1 MKYYRLENSVNTKEI
16 GRHAIQ
22 LDFADKKT
30 MDSCWSLVNDEFPD
44 FKPDLRFNL
53 EKGSKL
59 TDVVSSGVDV
69 PNFMINE
76 RVKNIF
82 EQCKLP
88 EHRYYEATVTDHK
101 GVVHPYYCIHILPND
116 YSMVDFDKTIFK
128 KTEEPMK
135 IWPDS
140 VFSNVKEIKDAPEI
154 QIKSLEEKEKFKD
167 EFFPNDL
174 YVVLDVLRIHDSEK
188 YDMFFLP
195 DVDVTT
201 KYISEKLA
209 NMLKSEKITGIGL
222 YPCDDIENLE

>member
-1 MKYYRLENSVNTKEI
+1 MKYYRLDNSVNTKEI
-16 GRHAIQ
+16 GRHYLQ
-22 LDFADKKT
+22 TTFADKKT
-30 MDSCWSLVNDEFPD
+30 MDSCWSLVDEEFPD
-44 FKPDLRFNL
+44 FKPDLRFDL

-69 PNFMINE
+69 PGFMINE

-88 EHRYYEATVTDHK
+88 EHRYYEATVKDLK
-101 GVVHPYYCIHILPND
+101 GVIHPYYCLHILPND
-116 YSMVDFDKTIFK
+116 YSMIDFDRTMFK

-135 IWPDS
+135 TWPELA
-140 VFSNVKEIKDAPEI
+140 FPNVEKIKNAPEI
-154 QIKSLEEKEKFKD
+154 RIKSLEEMKKYED

-174 YVVLDVLRIHDSEK
+174 YVVLDVLRIHDREK
-188 YDMFFLP
+188 YDMLFFP

>member
-1 MKYYRLENSVNTKEI
+1 MKYYRLDNSVNTKEI

-188 YDMFFLP
+188 YDMLFLP

>member
-188 YDMFFLP
+188 YDMLFLP

>member
-1 MKYYRLENSVNTKEI
+1 MKYFRLENSVNTKET
-16 GRHAIQ
+16 GRNAIQ
-22 LDFADKKT
+22 LTFADKKT
-30 MDSCWSLVNDEFPD
+30 MDSCWGLVDEEFPN
-44 FKPDLRFNL
+44 FKPDLRFDL

-59 TDVVSSGVDV
+59 TDLVSSGVDV
-69 PNFMINE
+69 PGFMINE

-88 EHRYYEATVTDHK
+88 EHRYYEASVKDHK
-101 GVVHPYYCIHILPND
+101 GVVHPYYYLHIMPND

-135 IWPDS
+135 IWPELA
-140 VFSNVKEIKDAPEI
+140 FQNVEEIKKAPEI
-154 QIKSLEEKEKFKD
+154 QIKNVAEMKKYED
-167 EFFPNDL
+167 EFFPNL
-174 YVVLDVLRIHDSEK
+174 YVVLDVLRIHDREK
-188 YDMFFLP
+188 YDMLYFP
-195 DVDVTT
+195 DVDVNT

>member
-1 MKYYRLENSVNTKEI
+1 MKYYRLDNSVNTKEI
-16 GRHAIQ
+16 GRHFLQAT
-22 LDFADKKT
+22 FADKKT
-30 MDSCWSLVNDEFPD
+30 LDSGCSLVRDEFPN

-53 EKGSKL
+53 KKGSKL
-59 TDVVSSGVDV
+59 TDVINSCVEV
-69 PNFMINE
+69 PGFTINE

-88 EHRYYEATVTDHK
+88 EHRYYEAKVKDLK
-101 GVVHPYYCIHILPND
+101 GVIHPYYCLHILPND
-116 YSMVDFDKTIFK
+116 YSMIDFDKTIFK

-135 IWPDS
+135 TWPELA
-140 VFSNVKEIKDAPEI
+140 FSNVKKIKNALEI
-154 QIKSLEEKEKFKD
+154 QIKDLEELEKYKE

-188 YDMFFLP
+188 YDMLFLP
-195 DVDVTT
+195 DVDVCT